1 MHSDGQNVYAKKQSA
16 RKRFSLFFL
25 SYMHY
30 KYKYN
35 ILCPCARLC
44 VMHIVRNEGGRYIR
58 GKNPK
63 LAMGYVEIR
72 SEKVFKVFLG
82 MI

>member
-1 MHSDGQNVYAKKQSA
+1 MSV
-16 RKRFSLFFL
+16 
-25 SYMHY
+25 
-30 KYKYN
+30 
-35 ILCPCARLC
+35 CE
-44 VMHIVRNEGGRYIR
+44 VVRNAYCEKRRGQYIR